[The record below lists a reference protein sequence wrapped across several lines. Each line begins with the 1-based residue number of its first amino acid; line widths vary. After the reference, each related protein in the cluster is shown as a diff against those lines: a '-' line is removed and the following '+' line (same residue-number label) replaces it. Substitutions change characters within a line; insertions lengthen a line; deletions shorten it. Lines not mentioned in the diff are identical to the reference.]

1 MAPSTHK
8 APEGRPALQLVRDDG
23 PTDDE
28 LIAGARSGDPSWA
41 DAFVRRVW
49 PTVLLAVRRLLGEHD
64 PDAEDVAQVAVMEVL
79 GSIKRFRR
87 QGTLDAF
94 VRTVTANTVY
104 KQLRRKGLE
113 RKLFTALEAAEPERS
128 RLPGPA
134 AAVRVKDAVARV
146 LAHLGQVDLARA
158 VAWALHDV
166 HGYGLKEIAEITNVT
181 EAAAQTRLSR
191 GRRELLERLGGDTAL
206 TELLEELE
214 GELP

>member
-1 MAPSTHK
+1 MAPNANKSS
-8 APEGRPALQLVRDDG
+8 EVRPALQLVRTDG
-23 PTDDE
+23 PADDE
-28 LIAGARSGDPSWA
+28 LIAGVLSGEPSWA
-41 DAFVRRVW
+41 DAFARRVW
-49 PTVLLAVRRLLGEHD
+49 PTVVLAVRRLLGEAD
-64 PDAEDVAQVAVMEVL
+64 PDAEDVAQVAVMQVL

-128 RLPGPA
+128 RLIGPH
-134 AAVRVKDAVARV
+134 AAVRVRDAVSRV
-146 LAHLGQVDLARA
+146 LGHLGQVDMARA

-166 HGYGLKEIAEITNVT
+166 HGYGLKEIAEITNVS

-191 GRRELLERLGGDTAL
+191 GRRELLERLGSDTAL
-206 TELLEELE
+206 AELLSELE